1 MIRGQHIV
9 LGVTG
14 SVACYKAVQLAS
26 DLVKLGALVD
36 VILTE
41 SAAQFVTPLQFRS
54 LTHRPVV
61 TSLWDLNSELAV
73 EHVALAER
81 AAVVVVAPATAHSLN
96 KLAAGL
102 ADDPLGCTVLATTAP
117 LVLAPAME
125 SHMYANA
132 VTQESLAR
140 LRARGALVVEPES
153 GRLAS
158 GAVGQGRLADLERIL
173 DAIRSVLAKDG
184 PLAGRHV
191 VVTAGGTR
199 EPIDPVRYITNRSS
213 GKMGYALATAA
224 RDQGARVTL
233 ITTPGALTALRP
245 PAGARVI
252 TVETAREMHAAV
264 REAVQEADAL
274 IMAAAVADYRVDNPA
289 EHKIKK
295 TGDEGPTLRLIKN
308 PDILA
313 STTGDFVR
321 IGFAAESQA
330 VIDNAAEKLRKKNLD
345 LIVANDI
352 LAPDAGFAVDTNR
365 VVILDRDGGQEYLPL
380 MSKGE
385 VADQIM
391 ARLAALLRSRA

>member
-26 DLVKLGALVD
+26 NLVKLGALVD